1 MMCTRVRQFMCLKDS
16 LLTVILV
23 RRLEAG
29 RRRVLLHMASQRTGS
44 QHTGSQHTGSH
55 HMVNLRTTN
64 RIQRLQQDVKH
75 NAVSR
80 TDSHRLF
87 KNLELLRKSPYP
99 RRPGH
104 NHHLRRLHQC
114 YLLRPPNQLNR
125 FTVRCMISMAKLQV
139 NCPSP
144 RARFL
149 ILLGR
154 KEMVYNIFFCG

>member
-29 RRRVLLHMASQRTGS
+29 RRRVLLRMASQRTA
-44 QHTGSQHTGSH
+44 SH
-55 HMVNLRTTN
+55 HMVNPRTTN

-80 TDSHRLF
+80 TDSHLLF
-87 KNLELLRKSPYP
+87 KNLELLCKSPYP

-104 NHHLRRLHQC
+104 NLHLRRLHQC
-114 YLLRPPNQLNR
+114 YLLRPPNKLNR

-144 RARFL
+144 KARFL
-149 ILLGR
+149 ILPGR
-154 KEMVYNIFFCG
+154 REMVYNLFFWV